1 MIFHIVEVWDMSYLL
16 QAMSLKV
23 RLSADSVTGGQCEL

>member
-1 MIFHIVEVWDMSYLL
+1 MTFQIVEVLDMRYLL

-23 RLSADSVTGGQCEL
+23 RLSSDSVTGGKCEL